1 MKTRTVC
8 AVTVREN
15 ANPVGYCCWAF
26 RSSSHSLGSVGQK
39 SAERL
44 RISSCLV
51 YDGHFCT
58 TAFSMGLIFQWRTV
72 FLRLGPGGCRKHNF
86 WTTRVKNRL
95 KFIYSESWRREL
107 SIGIYMCPIGGG
119 GGLGG
124 SRVTP
129 LQSFTGSLLRNFK
142 YIIGIISSS
151 PVDWHPFGATWV
163 KGGVCGHV
171 QKSDAHVLG
180 CRPRGE
186 SSQ

>member
-1 MKTRTVC
+1 
-8 AVTVREN
+8 
-15 ANPVGYCCWAF
+15 
-26 RSSSHSLGSVGQK
+26 
-39 SAERL
+39 
-44 RISSCLV
+44 
-51 YDGHFCT
+51 
-58 TAFSMGLIFQWRTV
+58 
-72 FLRLGPGGCRKHNF
+72 
-86 WTTRVKNRL
+86 
-95 KFIYSESWRREL
+95 
-107 SIGIYMCPIGGG
+107 MCPIGGG